1 MRIKGF
7 QGFSTQIGETWY
19 SRGPALLCASPV
31 LLSMHPI
38 IMSSLSLSSES
49 DDSSSSGHGTRDQDD
64 QSVTEPAPRST
75 REEYQSYAAL
85 VHSIDIGDTLI
96 AKRIIATHTQ
106 HVNVPGK
113 ATNRA
118 TTSSQWPLH
127 TSDLAKLHDP
137 DALEES
143 ILAFASA
150 YIRDNNLVLPRL
162 AHAKGDDQSLRGMV
176 DLDETLPSLLP
187 DIMSK
192 VDRLLNNL
200 AVMRPPAVKKK
211 RRDMKPMGWS
221 AVLSAEMLGSRN
233 ADQG

>member
-64 QSVTEPAPRST
+64 QSVTRST

-113 ATNRA
+113 VRL
-118 TTSSQWPLH
+118 P
-127 TSDLAKLHDP
+127 
-137 DALEES
+137 
-143 ILAFASA
+143 AFASA

-211 RRDMKPMGWS
+211 RRDMKRMGWS